1 MGTTEKYKR
10 RILTFLAIPLLMV
23 IPFLTDD
30 LMLRMISAVLL
41 VVYVGFIIF
50 LRRDSH
56 EEKSVDAETYPNDYK
71 EQQLISPEEFKTDFG
86 EDFKIIS
93 KNKNIE
99 ILTSETIGS
108 VSGRTAR
115 DILIPSDFKETFEK
129 IVNEEIPA
137 DINHDEQFG
146 FVIEKILK
154 VIQEA
159 YTAHTAAFFWYNKN
173 KNRLTLDKFQSV
185 TTKISNRKFP
195 VEDDVLGKIVEKEEP
210 ELLTDIPANA
220 EHDVI
225 RYYTAP
231 LGIKSFVGVPMFY
244 GKALT
249 GVIILDSKQ
258 SDAFGIEQV
267 YSLGRI
273 ARVISIIIS
282 LFEEKFA
289 ETQAEK
295 RLNTLVEIL
304 GHDKD
309 FENESDIYSLIEN
322 SVAGLIDWDVFT
334 LVAFSTSENKF
345 KTAKI
350 MNKTSLKYVGE
361 YLDVDLQTTLVGKCI
376 LSGMPVKIDDTSN
389 IEIPRFSKN
398 EDVSFDGSFLTIP
411 LIYDGQNYGVLCF
424 ESLKKNVYSNNE
436 ITYLKNATKLFALR
450 IHSFSTINILKGLLS
465 VDVETRV
472 LNLDS
477 FIERFTIDIVRSKE
491 IGLPGALA
499 LIQIDAFL
507 EQETL
512 FESDPFPKV
521 LKSIAETISDEIT
534 PLTLMG
540 RLSSRVFA
548 VYFFNTSPK
557 EAFLWAEKLRIK
569 IARKHIAVVSKQT
582 SFTVSIGVAATTN
595 KSDVQDI
602 MLSAEMALKKA
613 TEGGGN
619 SVKST
624 S

>member
-56 EEKSVDAETYPNDYK
+56 EEKLVDAETYPNDYK
-71 EQQLISPEEFKTDFG
+71 EQQLISPEEFKTDLG

-108 VSGRTAR
+108 VSGRTSR

-129 IVNEEIPA
+129 IVNEEIPT

-309 FENESDIYSLIEN
+309 FENESDIYSLIEK

-334 LVAFSTSENKF
+334 LVAFSTAENKF

-361 YLDVDLQTTLVGKCI
+361 YLDVDIQT
-376 LSGMPVKIDDTSN
+376 
-389 IEIPRFSKN
+389 
-398 EDVSFDGSFLTIP
+398 
-411 LIYDGQNYGVLCF
+411 NYGVLCF

-499 LIQIDAFL
+499 LIQIDEFL

-540 RLSSRVFA
+540 RLNSRIFA